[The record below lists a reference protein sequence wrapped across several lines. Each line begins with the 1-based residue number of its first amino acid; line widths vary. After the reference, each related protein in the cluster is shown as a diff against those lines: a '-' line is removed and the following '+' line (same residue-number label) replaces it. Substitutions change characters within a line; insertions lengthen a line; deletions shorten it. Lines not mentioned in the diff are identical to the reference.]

1 MCVWV
6 CNSCCLC
13 MSVVY
18 VQSCRVPVCSGVFNS
33 RFPADIVN
41 TARPDEKAIMT
52 YVSSF
57 YHAFSGAQKVPC
69 PPPMTPNPV
78 TPAPLQHG
86 FFHQYWNNPMGA
98 LVEDALSRMRRL
110 ATMCVCVCLNSP
122 VLSQTLSLH
131 SGFALSLTTRV
142 AMVITPDSEPRFLF
156 SGGARKL
163 SLHNRLTPWLWVAS
177 LHRCLSLSLL
187 ALL

>member
-1 MCVWV
+1 
-6 CNSCCLC
+6 

-18 VQSCRVPVCSGVFNS
+18 VQSCRVPVCSGVYNS
-33 RFPADIVN
+33 CFPADIVN

-98 LVEDALSRMRRL
+98 LVEDALSRVRRL
-110 ATMCVCVCLNSP
+110 ATMCLCCLNSP

-163 SLHNRLTPWLWVAS
+163 SLHNRLIPSHPLAHSMGRLWVAS
-177 LHRCLSLSLL
+177 LHRCLSLSLSLL